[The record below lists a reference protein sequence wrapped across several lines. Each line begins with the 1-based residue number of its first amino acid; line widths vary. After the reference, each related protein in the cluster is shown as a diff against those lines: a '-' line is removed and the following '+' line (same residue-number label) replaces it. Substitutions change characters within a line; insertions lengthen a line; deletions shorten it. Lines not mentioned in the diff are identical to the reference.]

1 MKRGHLGEAG
11 SISKHVGSTCPTN
24 TPTSRLPRPRTQVLQ
39 QQVGWGQHRME
50 GVTTKD
56 IECHACYIY
65 IYILISSIHLAE
77 PSNWH
82 KWGIP
87 LYDLTAQQAWMSHF
101 GHRFHFAD
109 LRWVIYSL
117 NMQIQINLYHTQQT
131 LGAIPKP
138 RHEILVSVA
147 AYPHRGNSSRFIES
161 DMV

>member
-1 MKRGHLGEAG
+1 MLGPPAPQTHPPLVCPGHGLKFSSNKLGEASTG
-11 SISKHVGSTCPTN
+11 WKGWQQKTLSAMHV
-24 TPTSRLPRPRTQVLQ
+24 
-39 QQVGWGQHRME
+39 
-50 GVTTKD
+50 
-56 IECHACYIY
+56 IY